1 MLENGPFSLLG
12 DALPII
18 VDSGCTTASSFDPLD
33 FEGPII
39 PMTSRMQGIGA
50 TVDIKG
56 RGTIKWTII
65 ADDGG
70 SRIIRTPGYY
80 VPDMQIR
87 LLSPQAYMRDPTS
100 TCTSFNIEP
109 HAATLSW
116 NGGRHTLTIPYDDA
130 TGLPFLRA
138 YRDPAKS
145 AEAVAAQ
152 FSVTDALNQ
161 NLGHGQK
168 DLLKW
173 HTRLGHLGFAWIKW
187 LARSGF
193 LGPLGSRMNACEAPL
208 CASCQLGRAHKRP
221 TGSKWE
227 KKHPG
232 AGDKIKAGVLFPGQ
246 AIATDQYETRIRG
259 RVLLVAPLDS
269 TPCTKAVPSLS
280 ISAQA
285 RSGPTTKS
293 PSALMTLFAPK

>member
-1 MLENGPFSLLG
+1 
-12 DALPII
+12 
-18 VDSGCTTASSFDPLD
+18 
-33 FEGPII
+33 
-39 PMTSRMQGIGA
+39 
-50 TVDIKG
+50 
-56 RGTIKWTII
+56 
-65 ADDGG
+65 
-70 SRIIRTPGYY
+70 
-80 VPDMQIR
+80 MQIR

-116 NGGRHTLTIPYDDA
+116 NSGRHTLTIPYDDA
-130 TGLPFLRA
+130 TTLPFMRT

-208 CASCQLGRAHKRP
+208 CTSCQLGRAHKRP
-221 TGSKWE
+221 TGSKLE

-246 AIATDQYETRIRG
+246 AIATYQYETWIH
-259 RVLLVAPLDS
+259 A
-269 TPCTKAVPSLS
+269 
-280 ISAQA
+280 
-285 RSGPTTKS
+285 
-293 PSALMTLFAPK
+293 